1 MSLIDDV
8 RAALAGSSASNDADV
23 AAIYLGLA
31 RARLAAAKSEL
42 VALETVLSAR
52 EQEMVR
58 RHHVD
63 GQQLAL
69 GGSKS

>member
-1 MSLIDDV
+1 MSLTDDV
-8 RAALAGSSASNDADV
+8 RAALAGSSASDDPDT

-42 VALETVLSAR
+42 VALDVIVTAR

-58 RHHVD
+58 LHHVD

-69 GGSKS
+69 GGAKS